1 VPRTRIALANA
12 NRGLLDMLVERLDR
26 DFDVVAAVGNGDDLL
41 DAVAALMPAV
51 VVLDVSMPGISGLE
65 AAGRLQ
71 RGGCSARVVFF
82 TSCRSTECV
91 RAAFGAG
98 ASGYV
103 LVQDME
109 TDLRQA
115 IKNALAGDAF
125 VSASLPPRDIV

>member
-12 NRGLLDMLVERLDR
+12 SRGLLDMLVERLDH

-41 DAVAALMPAV
+41 DAVAALMPEV
-51 VVLDVSMPGISGLE
+51 VVLDVSMPGTSGLE

-71 RGGCSARVVFF
+71 RGGSSARIVFF
-82 TSCRSTECV
+82 TSHRNTECV
-91 RAAFGAG
+91 RAAFDAG

-103 LVQDME
+103 LMQDME
-109 TDLRQA
+109 ADLRQA
-115 IKNALAGDAF
+115 IKNVLAGDSF

>member
-1 VPRTRIALANA
+1 MPRTRIALANA

-51 VVLDVSMPGISGLE
+51 VVLDVSMPGTSGLE

-71 RGGCSARVVFF
+71 RDGCSARVVFF